1 MTVLGLMSGTSVD
14 GIDVAL
20 LTSDGETIA
29 DLGPRSGY
37 GYLPEE
43 QAAIR
48 ADFGQPVASETAR
61 AAVTAAHIRAI
72 DSFLAD
78 NPSARPQVIGFH
90 GQTTFHDPARR
101 VTVQIGDALALANR
115 YGVPVVTGFR
125 KADVAAGGQG
135 APFAPLFH
143 AAMTKGLPRP
153 LAVLNLGGVGNVTWI
168 GEGADEMLAFDTGPG
183 NALIDD
189 WMQRRT
195 GTGLD
200 TDGKAA
206 AAGQVDADWLNDLMD
221 NVYFDRLPPKS
232 LDREAF
238 QPGRWP
244 ETLST
249 EDGAAT
255 LAEFTVQSVAR
266 AVPHLPHP
274 PLRWLVAGGGRHNPV
289 LMQRLAETLGVP
301 VEPVEAIA
309 HDGDAVEAQAFA
321 FLAVRAWRDLP
332 LSLPGTTGVPHPM
345 PGGEVVWP
353 GQRSAAE

>member
-14 GIDVAL
+14 GVDVAL
-20 LTSDGETIA
+20 LTSDGKTIA
-29 DLGPRSGY
+29 ELGPRSGY

-48 ADFGQPVASETAR
+48 ADFGQPVASDTAR
-61 AAVTAAHIRAI
+61 AAVTAAHVRAI
-72 DSFLAD
+72 DSFLAEFPD
-78 NPSARPQVIGFH
+78 ARPQLIGFH
-90 GQTTFHDPARR
+90 GQTTFHDPSRR

-115 YGVPVVTGFR
+115 YGLPTVTGFR
-125 KADVAAGGQG
+125 KADVAAGGEG
-135 APFAPLFH
+135 APLAPLFH
-143 AAMTKGLPRP
+143 AAMTAGLPRP

-168 GEGADEMLAFDTGPG
+168 GEATDEILAFDTGPA

-189 WMQRRT
+189 WMQQRT
-195 GTGLD
+195 GTARD
-200 TDGKAA
+200 TDGRAA
-206 AAGQVDADWLNDLMD
+206 AAGQIDADWLRELMD
-221 NVYFDRLPPKS
+221 NAYFDREPPKS

-238 QPGRWP
+238 QPASWP
-244 ETLST
+244 EALST

-255 LAEFTVQSVAR
+255 LTEFTAQSVAR
-266 AVPHLPHP
+266 ALPHLPQP
-274 PLRWLVAGGGRHNPV
+274 PLRWLVTGGGRHNPA
-289 LMQRLAETLGVP
+289 LMQRLAAVLGVP
-301 VEPVEAIA
+301 VEPVEAIG